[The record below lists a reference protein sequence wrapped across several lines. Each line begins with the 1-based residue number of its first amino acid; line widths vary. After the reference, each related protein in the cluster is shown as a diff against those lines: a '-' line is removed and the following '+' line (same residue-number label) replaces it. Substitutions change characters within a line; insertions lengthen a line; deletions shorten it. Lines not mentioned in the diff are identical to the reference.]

1 MKMVHFDGFQFV
13 DGGITAPKG
22 FKAAGLHCGIR
33 ANKTKKDLGL
43 LTTSTPVPTAAV
55 YTQNKVKGAPIT
67 VTKAHLANGYAQAV
81 VVNSGIANTC
91 NADGIEKA
99 EAMCQVAA
107 QALDIRPDD
116 MVVASTGVI
125 GQPLPIEPVEAG
137 MPGLV
142 EALSVTG
149 GGDFAEAIM
158 TTDTV
163 RKEVAVEFVLD
174 GHRIRIG
181 GCAKGSGMIHPNM
194 ATMLCFLT
202 TDADITPDLLQLAL
216 KRVVDDTFNMVSVD
230 GDTSTND
237 TCCIMASGE
246 ADNDPI
252 IDQDE
257 HFELFVNGLYVALMN
272 LSRMIAADG
281 EGATK
286 LMECVV
292 TGGESVEQAKIVAKS
307 IICSSLMKAAIFGA
321 DANWGRA
328 LCAIGYA
335 PVDVAVDR
343 VEMSFSSEAGTVL
356 VCQDGAGVEFSEER
370 AEAVLSQDEVK
381 ILINLHSGESSAV
394 AWGCDLTYDYVKING
409 DYRT

>member
-1 MKMVHFDGFQFV
+1 
-13 DGGITAPKG
+13 
-22 FKAAGLHCGIR
+22 
-33 ANKTKKDLGL
+33 
-43 LTTSTPVPTAAV
+43 
-55 YTQNKVKGAPIT
+55 
-67 VTKAHLANGYAQAV
+67 
-81 VVNSGIANTC
+81 
-91 NADGIEKA
+91 
-99 EAMCQVAA
+99 
-107 QALDIRPDD
+107 
-116 MVVASTGVI
+116 
-125 GQPLPIEPVEAG
+125 

-292 TGGESVEQAKIVAKS
+292 TGGESMEQAKIVAKS

-370 AEAVLSQDEVK
+370 AKAVLSQDEVK